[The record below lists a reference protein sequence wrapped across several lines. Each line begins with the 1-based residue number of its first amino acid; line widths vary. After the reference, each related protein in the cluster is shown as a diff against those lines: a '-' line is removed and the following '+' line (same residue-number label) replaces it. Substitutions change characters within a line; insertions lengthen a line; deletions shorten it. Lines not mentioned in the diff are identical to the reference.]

1 MAKPDATVENS
12 SEEEESRW
20 GTWEELLLA
29 CAVNRYG
36 TKSWDSVAVEL
47 QKRSTAPARLLSPHN
62 CRLKYL
68 DLKRRYSNECNGNGN
83 VNDDDEDKEKTV
95 CVPLLEELRKLRV
108 AELRR
113 EVERYDLSIVS
124 LQLKKQRLEEE
135 RERSMQQTEN
145 GDSKSDLAKNER
157 RGANNENFEETEIGI
172 KPEDKSSPELVVT
185 EEVSEEASDKDQ
197 QSVSESSSTDLKHSC
212 SLKSS
217 AEENEDKT
225 KPVRTVTVKT
235 EPLQTGS
242 IKEEPDKCAE
252 ERPVREDSCNG
263 SSDSV
268 EKPPVGVTMKV
279 EPVSES
285 PELVESMAESK
296 GGEEVTKENS
306 DVQSSVSKSRK
317 KVDDIVVGGCSSGDE
332 REKENRSPAV
342 KEIPVESQP
351 LIAFLEKIRSHK
363 LGSMFERRL
372 ESQEAENYSNLV
384 RQHIDLEM
392 VQSWL
397 ENGRYL
403 SCKSKFF
410 RDLLLLV
417 SNAIVF
423 FKKNSS
429 EFVAATELRQLILK
443 EISQTKAK
451 SYSLSG
457 KQTSLKS
464 ASLSQKEI
472 TKPSDSLLLKTNIS
486 GSMIVCRKRSSI
498 KAKASASSSGGDK
511 KREQSITRPVEK
523 VVVDTLQQPS
533 QLASNAGEN
542 RITKKRTRD
551 RFASGSA
558 SLNKNDKGRP
568 NTASIKNLA
577 AVVDKNQGE
586 GESSSQHPQSKSES
600 RNEQSNTDVKK
611 RSVATFLNRMKQSSS
626 SNSGLLLDALKSRP
640 LSSASKGGSE
650 HKKNESGTGGG
661 RKEPASLKTHQKK
674 EPTFSKNPEAK
685 QAKEK
690 GSPMKKNIGR
700 PPKRGA
706 DPSPPSSKRSREG
719 AESAAIPTKQ
729 PKKRSRR

>member
-1 MAKPDATVENS
+1 MAKPDGTVEKS

-68 DLKRRYSNECNGNGN
+68 DLKRRYSNKCNGNGN

-124 LQLKKQRLEEE
+124 LQLKKRRLEEE
-135 RERSMQQTEN
+135 RERSLQQTEN
-145 GDSKSDLAKNER
+145 GESKSDLVKNEW
-157 RGANNENFEETEIGI
+157 RGANNEKFEETEIGI
-172 KPEDKSSPELVVT
+172 KPEDKSSPELVAAD
-185 EEVSEEASDKDQ
+185 EASEEASDKDQ
-197 QSVSESSSTDLKHSC
+197 QSVNESSSTDPKHSC
-212 SLKSS
+212 SLKNS
-217 AEENEDKT
+217 AENEDKAE
-225 KPVRTVTVKT
+225 PVRTGTVKT

-242 IKEEPDKCAE
+242 IKEEPDKCGE

-296 GGEEVTKENS
+296 GGEEGTKENS

-317 KVDDIVVGGCSSGDE
+317 KLDDIVVGGCSSGDE

-351 LIAFLEKIRSHK
+351 LIVFLEKIRSHK

-372 ESQEAENYSNLV
+372 ESQEAENYSNLI
-384 RQHIDLEM
+384 RQHVDLEM
-392 VQSWL
+392 VQTWL
-397 ENGRYL
+397 ENGRYI

-443 EISQTKAK
+443 EISRTKAK
-451 SYSLSG
+451 SYSLSD

-498 KAKASASSSGGDK
+498 TAKASPSSSGGDK
-511 KREQSITRPVEK
+511 KREQTITRPAEK
-523 VVVDTLQQPS
+523 LVVDTLQQPS
-533 QLASNAGEN
+533 QLATNAGEN

-558 SLNKNDKGRP
+558 SLNKNDKSRP
-568 NTASIKNLA
+568 NTTSIKNLA

-586 GESSSQHPQSKSES
+586 RESSSQHPQSKSES
-600 RNEQSNTDVKK
+600 RNDQSNTDVKK
-611 RSVATFLNRMKQSSS
+611 RGVANFLNRMKQSSS

-640 LSSASKGGSE
+640 LSSGSKGGSE
-650 HKKNESGTGGG
+650 QKKNESGTDGG
-661 RKEPASLKTHQKK
+661 RKEPASSKTHQKK
-674 EPTFSKNPEAK
+674 EPASSKNPEAK

-690 GSPMKKNIGR
+690 GSPMKKNVGR

-706 DPSPPSSKRSREG
+706 DPSPPSRKRSREG
-719 AESAAIPTKQ
+719 AESAAIPPKQ
-729 PKKRSRR
+729 PRKRSRR